1 MSVFRSPQYTSQFGL
16 TPDLVDYLNLS
27 LPNISNIFRTPT
39 TTITPPA
46 ATTSA
51 AVGLTPEQLA
61 LLMPK
66 QNLSNDGDDRPM
78 GIGAFGNLDPSTLTQ
93 MEVAKRN
100 AAGEMELTMVDVA
113 KNFNTGAFQ
122 TLDGKNVR
130 HAGIKMPSIFGGIAS
145 MLGFDPNK
153 ERVGDIGSISELE
166 GLRIERD
173 KRKTAAE
180 REFQRLANAGI
191 MGIDAGDDDNDEEI
205 SFPNYGPPGIGST
218 PQEIF
223 ASNLFNPRAGAGSI
237 PGSRMSPFGGRDQ
250 GPRITPKSKPK
261 ATPTNVNRP
270 GGGDNRFD
278 GASTREEYS
287 ANPTAY
293 SGSF

>member
-16 TPDLVDYLNLS
+16 TPDLVNYLNLS
-27 LPNISNIFRTPT
+27 LPNISNIFRTST
-39 TTITPPA
+39 TTPTPPA

-61 LLMPK
+61 LLIPQ
-66 QNLSNDGDDRPM
+66 QNLGGNENDRPR

-93 MEVAKRN
+93 MEVARRN

-180 REFQRLANAGI
+180 RDFQRKVNAGI
-191 MGIDAGDDDNDEEI
+191 MGIDTDDDDEEI
-205 SFPNYGPPGIGST
+205 SFPNYGPPGIGSR

-223 ASNLFNPRAGAGSI
+223 VSNLFNPRPGAGSI

-250 GPRITPKSKPK
+250 EPRITPKSKP
-261 ATPTNVNRP
+261 TPTNVNRP
-270 GGGDNRFD
+270 GGDDNRFD
-278 GASTREEYS
+278 GASTREEYDS
-287 ANPTAY
+287 NPTGF

>member
-27 LPNISNIFRTPT
+27 LPNISNIFKTST
-39 TTITPPA
+39 TTPTPPA

-66 QNLSNDGDDRPM
+66 QNLSNDGDDRPV
-78 GIGAFGNLDPSTLTQ
+78 GIGAFGNLDPRTKTK
-93 MEVAKRN
+93 MEVAMRN

-113 KNFNTGAFQ
+113 RNFNTGMFQ

-130 HAGIKMPSIFGGIAS
+130 HAGIEMPSMFGGIAS

-153 ERVGDIGSISELE
+153 KREGDIGSISELE
-166 GLRIERD
+166 TLKAERD
-173 KRKTAAE
+173 KRRTAAE
-180 REFQRLANAGI
+180 REFQRLVNAGI
-191 MGIDAGDDDNDEEI
+191 MGIDTDDDDEEI

-223 ASNLFNPRAGAGSI
+223 ASNLFNPRPSAGSI

-270 GGGDNRFD
+270 GGDNRFD
-278 GASTREEYS
+278 GAPDRETYD
-287 ANPTAY
+287 ANPTGY

>member
-27 LPNISNIFRTPT
+27 LPNISNIFKTSTTTPT
-39 TTITPPA
+39 SPA

-66 QNLSNDGDDRPM
+66 QNLNNDGDDRPI
-78 GIGAFGNLDPSTLTQ
+78 GIGAFGNLDPRTKTK
-93 MEVAKRN
+93 MEVAMRN

-113 KNFNTGAFQ
+113 RNFNTGMFQ

-130 HAGIKMPSIFGGIAS
+130 HAGIEMPSMFSGIAS
-145 MLGFDPNK
+145 MLGFEPNK
-153 ERVGDIGSISELE
+153 KRVGDIGSISELE

-180 REFQRLANAGI
+180 RDFQRKINAGI
-191 MGIDAGDDDNDEEI
+191 MGIDTDDDDDEEI

-223 ASNLFNPRAGAGSI
+223 ASNLFNPRAGAGSL
-237 PGSRMSPFGGRDQ
+237 PGSRMSPFGNRDRES
-250 GPRITPKSKPK
+250 RITPKPKP
-261 ATPTNVNRP
+261 TPTNVNRP
-270 GGGDNRFD
+270 GGDGGDRDQSPATTSQGLTTSQFQAFRN
-278 GASTREEYS
+278 
-287 ANPTAY
+287 
-293 SGSF
+293 

>member
-1 MSVFRSPQYTSQFGL
+1 
-16 TPDLVDYLNLS
+16 
-27 LPNISNIFRTPT
+27 
-39 TTITPPA
+39 
-46 ATTSA
+46 
-51 AVGLTPEQLA
+51 
-61 LLMPK
+61 
-66 QNLSNDGDDRPM
+66 
-78 GIGAFGNLDPSTLTQ
+78 

-250 GPRITPKSKPK
+250 GPRITPKPKPK

>member
-16 TPDLVDYLNLS
+16 TPGLVDYLNLS

-39 TTITPPA
+39 TTTTTPA

-61 LLMPK
+61 LLMPQ

-130 HAGIKMPSIFGGIAS
+130 HAGIEMPSMFSGIAS

-153 ERVGDIGSISELE
+153 KREGDIGSISELE
-166 GLRIERD
+166 TLKAERD
-173 KRKTAAE
+173 KRRTAAE
-180 REFQRLANAGI
+180 REFQRLVNAGI
-191 MGIDAGDDDNDEEI
+191 MGIDTDDDDEEI

-223 ASNLFNPRAGAGSI
+223 ASNLFNPRPGAGST
-237 PGSRMSPFGGRDQ
+237 PGSRMSPFGDRDR
-250 GPRITPKSKPK
+250 GSRITPKEKP
-261 ATPTNVNRP
+261 TPTNVNRP
-270 GGGDNRFD
+270 GGDDRPGGFGQ
-278 GASTREEYS
+278 GAGSFRES
-287 ANPTAY
+287 DPTATE
-293 SGSF
+293 GSF

>member
-39 TTITPPA
+39 TTTTPPA

-66 QNLSNDGDDRPM
+66 QNLSNDGNDRPR

-93 MEVAKRN
+93 MEVAMRN

-113 KNFNTGAFQ
+113 RNFNTGAFQ

-130 HAGIKMPSIFGGIAS
+130 HAGIEMPSIFGGIAS

-153 ERVGDIGSISELE
+153 KREGDIGSISELE

-173 KRKTAAE
+173 KRKTAKE

-191 MGIDAGDDDNDEEI
+191 MGIDTDDDEEEI

-250 GPRITPKSKPK
+250 ESRITPKPKP
-261 ATPTNVNRP
+261 TSTNVNRP
-270 GGGDNRFD
+270 GGGGGDRDPSPATTSQGLTTSQFQAFRN
-278 GASTREEYS
+278 
-287 ANPTAY
+287 
-293 SGSF
+293 